1 MASEATT
8 YKSVGTSPIRPDGAD
23 KVTGQAGFGADITA
37 PGMLIGKILRSPH
50 AHARIKSIRTE
61 KAEAHP
67 GVKAVVTAADMP
79 ELESKTEIMGYVPVN
94 YAHLSGNTF
103 ARHKA
108 LYDGHAVA
116 AVAATSARAA
126 NEALALI
133 EVDYEVLPHVID
145 VEEAMRPDAPLL
157 HDDLFTQGVEP
168 APEAPSN
175 VAARM
180 EFSIGDIEAGFA
192 RAEVVVEREFT
203 TKSVNQGY
211 IEPQAVLASVA
222 ANGQSQLWC
231 STQAQFV
238 VRTVCARL
246 LGMEASQIR
255 VIPTE
260 IGGGFGGKIIPIAEP
275 IAMMLSRKAGHPVR
289 IVLSRE
295 EVFRGMGPAA
305 GSAVRV
311 KIGATRDGTVT
322 AAEAVVKLQA
332 GAFPGA
338 PIVTAAGRAFGFY
351 YFENAHTVGYD
362 VVVNQPKTAAYR
374 APGAPSTL
382 FAVESVMDDLA
393 KRLEIDPLELRAINA
408 AREGT
413 NTVIGPTFGT
423 IGCAET
429 VQAARS
435 HPHYSAPLGANQGR
449 GVASG
454 FWFNSGGES
463 SAILNINED
472 GTAVL
477 VSGSPDLSG
486 TRIALAQMAAE
497 ELGIDVARISPIVG
511 DTSAVGYTFGSG
523 GSRVT
528 FATGIAVV
536 GATRNVIGQLCE
548 RAAKIWDIPPEAV
561 EWEDGHAKPA
571 GANAGDFEP
580 LSLAEI
586 AGQTSK
592 MGGPITAAKSVDAP
606 HLVGPGF
613 GTHICDVAV
622 DPETG
627 KVTILRYTVV
637 QDVGTAVHPAYVE
650 GQLQGGA
657 VQGIGWALNEEYA
670 YGADGRL
677 QNPGFLDYRIP
688 VASDL
693 PMIDT
698 VLVEV
703 PNKHHPYGVRGVG
716 ETAICPPVAAV
727 ALAVSN
733 AIGVRMTEL
742 PLTPARIRAAIDR
755 ASQEGVRA

>member
-1 MASEATT
+1 MGSDATA
-8 YKSVGTSPIRPDGAD
+8 YKSVGKSPIRHDGAD
-23 KVTGQAGFGADITA
+23 KVTGRAGFGADITA

-50 AHARIKSIRTE
+50 AHARIKSIRTG
-61 KAEAHP
+61 KAESHP

-94 YAHLSGNTF
+94 YSHLSGNTF
-103 ARHKA
+103 ARRKV

-145 VEEAMRPDAPLL
+145 VDEAMRPGAPLL
-157 HDDLFTQGVEP
+157 HDDLITQGVKP

-203 TKSVNQGY
+203 TKPVNQGY
-211 IEPQAVLASVA
+211 IEPQAVLADVA
-222 ANGQSQLWC
+222 ANGQCQVWC
-231 STQAQFV
+231 STQSQFI

-246 LGMEASQIR
+246 LGMESSQIR
-255 VIPTE
+255 VTPME
-260 IGGGFGGKIIPIAEP
+260 VGGGFGGKIIPIAEP
-275 IAMMLSRKAGHPVR
+275 IAVMLSAKAGLPVR

-295 EVFRGMGPAA
+295 EVFRGMGPAP

-338 PIVTAAGRAFGFY
+338 SIVTAAGRAFGFY

-374 APGAPSTL
+374 APGSPSTL

-393 KRLEIDPLELRAINA
+393 KRLRIDPLELRAINA

-413 NTVIGPTFGT
+413 NTVIGPTFGI

-429 VQAARS
+429 VRAAGS
-435 HPHYSAPLGANQGR
+435 HPHYSTSLGPNQGR

-463 SAILNINED
+463 SAIVNINED
-472 GTAVL
+472 GTVVL

-486 TRIALAQMAAE
+486 TRTTLAQMAAE

-511 DTSAVGYTFGSG
+511 DTGAVGYTFGSG

-536 GATRNVIGQLCE
+536 EATRIVIRQLCA
-548 RAAKIWDIPPEAV
+548 RAAQIWEIPSEAV

-580 LSLAEI
+580 LSMAEI
-586 AGQTSK
+586 AGMANK
-592 MGGPITAAKSVDAP
+592 MGGPITASKSLDAP

-613 GTHICDVAV
+613 GTHICDVEV

-637 QDVGTAVHPAYVE
+637 QDVGTAVHPASVE

-657 VQGIGWALNEEYA
+657 VQGIGWALNEEYV

-677 QNPGFLDYRIP
+677 ENPGFLDYRIP

-742 PLTPARIRAAIDR
+742 PLTPARIRAAIDQ
-755 ASQEGVRA
+755 AG